1 MTLGDA
7 LTIGL
12 VLLALWVFVVE
23 RYTTL
28 RLEDGVRL
36 GADAVRAAW
45 RRVAPL
51 VRWVAYDV
59 IVGRESVKDEA
70 EPAPDVLS
78 SRREQQNAQVVS
90 DTSIKAVSIPPLAPN
105 ATEREIVR
113 WLAGLKTAD
122 TWRYS
127 ANAIYALVKGNRN
140 DVLAWVREARGFEDD
155 EPPLVQLP
163 EQPHIQVP
171 AYEPPPR

>member
-1 MTLGDA
+1 MEAA
-7 LTIGL
+7 LTIVSVVIGL
-12 VLLALWVFVVE
+12 YAGW
-23 RYTTL
+23 RM
-28 RLEDGVRL
+28 L
-36 GADAVRAAW
+36 GRSARAVW
-45 RRVAPL
+45 
-51 VRWVAYDV
+51 
-59 IVGRESVKDEA
+59 ESVKVWWAAPA
-70 EPAPDVLS
+70 EVTS
-78 SRREQQNAQVVS
+78 SGREQQNASVVS
-90 DTSIKAVSIPPLAPN
+90 DTGIKPVSIPPLAPN

-127 ANAIYALVKGNRN
+127 ANAIYMLVKGNRN

-155 EPPLVQLP
+155 EPEPARLP

>member
-36 GADAVRAAW
+36 GVDAVRAGW
-45 RRVAPL
+45 ERVAPL

-59 IVGRESVKDEA
+59 IVGRPSVKDEA

-78 SRREQQNAQVVS
+78 SSREQQYDAPVLG
-90 DTSIKAVSIPPLAPN
+90 TGIKAVSIPPGAPD
-105 ATEREIVR
+105 RDIVR
-113 WLAGLKTAD
+113 ELAALKTPD
-122 TWRYS
+122 GWRFS
-127 ANAIYALVKGNRN
+127 ANAIYTFVKGNRN
-140 DVLAWVREARGFEDD
+140 DVLAWVREARGLEDD
-155 EPPLVQLP
+155 EPEPARLP

>member
-1 MTLGDA
+1 MVELYLFA
-7 LTIGL
+7 AAVL
-12 VLLALWVFVVE
+12 VLGVLWFHVIAPM
-23 RYTTL
+23 
-28 RLEDGVRL
+28 LEGFGL
-36 GADAVRAAW
+36 L
-45 RRVAPL
+45 P
-51 VRWVAYDV
+51 
-59 IVGRESVKDEA
+59 SVKDEQ
-70 EPAPDVLS
+70 PAPAEVTS
-78 SRREQQNAQVVS
+78 SGREQQYAPVVS

-140 DVLAWVREARGFEDD
+140 DVLAWVRQARGLEDD
-155 EPPLVQLP
+155 EPALVQLP

-171 AYEPPPR
+171 AYEPPPGRG